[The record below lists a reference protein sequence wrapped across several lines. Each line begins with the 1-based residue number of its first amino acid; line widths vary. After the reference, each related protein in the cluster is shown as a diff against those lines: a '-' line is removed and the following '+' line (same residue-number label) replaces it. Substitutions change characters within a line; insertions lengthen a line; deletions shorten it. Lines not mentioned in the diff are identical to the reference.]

1 MCVAI
6 QSPKWHGR
14 ITQPVSQDFISQA
27 IEKQLNG
34 SSTNEQETNTTS
46 LHSLPEHTFVNLSFS
61 VFLTGYA
68 TGEQSKT
75 EHIFASDTSI
85 STDLPRDS
93 WAAPGHIYGN
103 FSTQQPPAPQ
113 TQPIN
118 KSRDTREEIERRSR
132 VTNKMVYSLSLC
144 SLFCLLLFTS
154 NSDAVHPSAVYRSFH
169 QNDHF
174 TVPSPNSTLSAQC
187 KAAYDKLRNPNSSD
201 VTELVACKFVRSA
214 CVFRYQR
221 QSRVPIHLCHW
232 LFAFCYLILQY
243 KFLPDST
250 VRNGPGGAGW
260 AGTQAAHK

>member
-1 MCVAI
+1 MQRENRAKRSTYSPRTPRYPRIFHVIAGLLRDI
-6 QSPKWHGR
+6 FMEIFPLSNRLHRRLSQS
-14 ITQPVSQDFISQA
+14 
-27 IEKQLNG
+27 
-34 SSTNEQETNTTS
+34 TS
-46 LHSLPEHTFVNLSFS
+46 HE
-61 VFLTGYA
+61 
-68 TGEQSKT
+68 
-75 EHIFASDTSI
+75 I
-85 STDLPRDS
+85 
-93 WAAPGHIYGN
+93 
-103 FSTQQPPAPQ
+103 
-113 TQPIN
+113 
-118 KSRDTREEIERRSR
+118 RDTRSR

-250 VRNGPGGAGW
+250 VRNAPGGAGW